1 MRRINWKGTRV
12 DTGRQFIAIIQ
23 VEMLAAWPRVVVTE
37 MLRSSLHNRP
47 GGRAALLLMESNR
60 AMRGREQE

>member
-12 DTGRQFIAIIQ
+12 DTGTQFIAVIQ

-37 MLRSSLHNRP
+37 MLRSSLQNRN
-47 GGRAALLLMESNR
+47 GRRAALLLMESNR